1 MIGCGPEPVDKIMY
15 NRIKAR
21 VKKEWQKKSRWPS
34 AYGSAH
40 LVKEYKK
47 AFKNKNGNKNPYK
60 GATNSNLSKKKSKKV
75 KSKKVKSKIKKSK
88 KIDCRLK
95 KNKSKS
101 ACKKKMSGGKI
112 DCRFKNNKGSAIC
125 KKKSK
130 KVVKKSKKVVN
141 KSKKSLKVNKDSS
154 GLKRWFGEKWVN
166 VCKKKKDGSYA
177 TCGRKKSSLKN
188 YPYCRPFR
196 RINSKT
202 PMTVGEMVKKYGKK
216 KIQAMCNKKNNK
228 KDVKSNTYM

>member
-1 MIGCGPEPVDKIMY
+1 MLGGGPEPVDLAMY

-47 AFKNKNGNKNPYK
+47 EFKKKNGNKNPYK
-60 GATNSNLSKKKSKKV
+60 GNRSTKKSKV
-75 KSKKVKSKIKKSK
+75 KSKVKK

-95 KNKSKS
+95 NNKSKVG
-101 ACKKKMSGGKI
+101 CKKKMSGGKVDCRLKNNKSKIGCKKKMSDGKI
-112 DCRFKNNKGSAIC
+112 DCRLKNNKSKVRC
-125 KKKSK
+125 KSK
-130 KVVKKSKKVVN
+130 KEKSKKWKN
-141 KSKKSLKVNKDSS
+141 SS
-154 GLKRWFGEKWVN
+154 NGLTRWFEEKWVN

-188 YPYCRPFR
+188 YPYCRPLH
-196 RINSKT
+196 RINKKT

-216 KIQAMCNKKNNK
+216 KIDVMCNKKNNK
-228 KDVKSNTYM
+228 KIVKSNTYM

>member
-1 MIGCGPEPVDKIMY
+1 MLGGGPEPVDLAMY

-47 AFKNKNGNKNPYK
+47 EFKKKNGNKNPYK
-60 GATNSNLSKKKSKKV
+60 GNRSTKKSKV
-75 KSKKVKSKIKKSK
+75 KSKVKK

-95 KNKSKS
+95 NNKSKVR
-101 ACKKKMSGGKI
+101 C
-112 DCRFKNNKGSAIC
+112 
-125 KKKSK
+125 KSK
-130 KVVKKSKKVVN
+130 KEKSKKWKN
-141 KSKKSLKVNKDSS
+141 SS
-154 GLKRWFGEKWVN
+154 NGLTRWFEEKWVN

-188 YPYCRPFR
+188 YPYCRPLH
-196 RINSKT
+196 RINKKT

-216 KIQAMCNKKNNK
+216 KIDVMCNKKNNK
-228 KDVKSNTYM
+228 KIVKSNTYM